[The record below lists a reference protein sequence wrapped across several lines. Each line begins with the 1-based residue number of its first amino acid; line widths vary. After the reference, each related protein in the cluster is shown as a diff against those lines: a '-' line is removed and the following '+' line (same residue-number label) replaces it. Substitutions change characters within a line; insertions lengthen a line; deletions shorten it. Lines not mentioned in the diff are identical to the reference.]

1 MVLLMQPSRGKGNRR
16 LKENRRFLWV
26 SPRTLHPSRVLPERY
41 SSSEL
46 VESIRRDGIQQPI
59 IVRPSPHESGM
70 YEIIDGHIRYKS
82 VQQNQKVLVD
92 ARHNVDDVEVFKLSE
107 TTFKRKPRTTYE
119 RSLFYNKWVR
129 TVEASSGGRGAQSKV
144 AREANLSESE
154 VSHYL
159 SINRVFDRLG
169 SQNVSE
175 TIFNTLKNQ
184 SVNKLY
190 ALSKVEDN
198 SVMLEVA
205 AKMGEN
211 PKLTLKELKDLIEE
225 QTSPMREIQELLE
238 DDEED
243 EVDESIRI
251 DEVKKAALELEGT
264 LNQTRKALT
273 AFKSRLVGNPRKF
286 ISTDVFKRI
295 RRMLKALKRIE
306 KEANQIIHSGKKA
319 SAR

>member
-1 MVLLMQPSRGKGNRR
+1 MQPSDGKSNRR

-26 SPRTLHPSRVLPERY
+26 SPRTLHPSRVLPERD

-205 AKMGEN
+205 AKMDEN
-211 PKLTLKELKDLIEE
+211 PKLTLEELKDVIEE
-225 QTSPMREIQELLE
+225 RISSISVFDELLE
-238 DDEED
+238 DEEDEED
-243 EVDESIRI
+243 EVIGIHQLKD
-251 DEVKKAALELEGT
+251 AAEELEGT
-264 LNQTRKALT
+264 LNQTRKT
-273 AFKSRLVGNPRKF
+273 MTVFKSKITGDPRVF
-286 ISTDVFKRI
+286 ISADVFRGI
-295 RRMLKALKRIE
+295 RKMLNALKRVE
-306 KEANQIIHSGKKA
+306 KEAKRIMNLA
-319 SAR
+319 E